1 MNSENELR
9 LTEKQKKEIILKAS
23 IELSPL
29 YRYKIKNGGLGVT
42 LLVDA
47 GTKLKASI
55 ARKLIPHKYEGIR
68 TIVIYSSHIEE
79 KENSEN

>member
-1 MNSENELR
+1 MR

-29 YRYKIKNGGLGVT
+29 YKYKIKNGGLGPT
-42 LLVDA
+42 LVVDA
-47 GTKLKASI
+47 ETKLKASI
-55 ARKLIPHKYEGIR
+55 ARKLVPHKYEGIR
-68 TIVIYSSHIEE
+68 TIVIYSSHIEQ

>member
-1 MNSENELR
+1 MR
-9 LTEKQKKEIILKAS
+9 LTEKEKKEIILKAS

-29 YRYKIKNGGLGVT
+29 YKYKIKNGGLGLT
-42 LLVDA
+42 LVVDA

-55 ARKLIPHKYEGIR
+55 ARKLVPPKYEGIR
-68 TIVIYSSHIEE
+68 TIVIYSSHMEQ